1 MHASPARSGSARRK
15 FDCLVIG
22 GGHNGL
28 ITAAYLAR
36 AGKSVCVL
44 ERRHVLGGCSTT
56 EELWPGFKIS
66 TASYVVSLLL
76 PEIIRDLRLKQYGL
90 EILPRNPSSFTPLLD
105 GRSLLMGP
113 DERATCR
120 EIAKFSERDAA
131 AYPKYNRLLEK
142 VAALLEPL
150 LMKSAPDPLPLSSA
164 VRKIGV
170 GKKLRDAGKM
180 LELYSAL
187 NSLGDDIYSAL
198 NSLGDDTPAS
208 IELLVGAARP
218 VLERWFEAEVL
229 RTTLATDAVIG
240 AFASPSYPGTA
251 YVLLHHVMGQAG
263 GARGVWGYIQGGM
276 GGLASS
282 LEGTCHDLGV
292 DIRREAGVQ
301 RILVQN
307 GQVVGVQL
315 ADDTLLEAPVVASS
329 IDANQTFVRLLDAGD
344 LPAEFR
350 AAVLNIDYASASLKI
365 NVALAELPDFT
376 SVPGKSA
383 APHHR
388 GTIHI
393 GETLDTMERAFDDA
407 KYGQP
412 STEPILE
419 ITIPSAVDPTVAPPA
434 QHVMNLFVQ
443 YAPYKLAAGANWDDI
458 KEDFADRCWELLC
471 QYAPN
476 MKNTVL
482 HRQVLSP
489 LDLERTFG
497 LTGGNIMQGSMI
509 PTQLFSLRPVAGW
522 SDHRTPIAGLYLC
535 GAASHPGGG
544 VMGACGRNAAVEI
557 LRDY

>member
-1 MHASPARSGSARRK
+1 MHASPARSGQSARRK
-15 FDCLVIG
+15 YDCLVIG

-90 EILPRNPSSFTPLLD
+90 EVLPRNPSSFTPLLD

-120 EIAKFSERDAA
+120 EIAKFSERDAK

-142 VAALLEPL
+142 VAQVIEPL
-150 LMKSAPDPLPLSSA
+150 LMNSAPDPLPLSGE

-170 GKKLRDAGKM
+170 GKKIRDAGKM
-180 LELYSAL
+180 LEMYGAL
-187 NSLGDDIYSAL
+187 NSLGDDA
-198 NSLGDDTPAS
+198 PAA
-208 IELLVGAARP
+208 IELLIGAARP

-276 GGLASS
+276 GGLADS
-282 LEGTCHDLGV
+282 LEGACHDLGV
-292 DIRREAGVQ
+292 DIRREAGVK

-307 GQVVGVQL
+307 GRAVGVQL

-329 IDANQTFVRLLDAGD
+329 IDANQTFIRLLESGE

-350 AAVLNIDYASASLKI
+350 SAIQSIDYASASLKI
-365 NVALAELPDFT
+365 NVALSELPDFT
-376 SVPGKSA
+376 CVPGRSVL
-383 APHHR
+383 PHHR

-407 KYGQP
+407 KYGWP

-419 ITIPSAVDPTVAPPA
+419 ITIPSAVDPTIAPPG

-443 YAPYKLAAGANWDDI
+443 YAPYKLAAGKSWDDI

-471 QYAPN
+471 RYAPN
-476 MKNTVL
+476 MKNAVL

-489 LDLERTFG
+489 LDLERMFG

-544 VMGACGRNAAVEI
+544 VMGACGRNAATEI